1 MTTKLK
7 MTTAS
12 VTDLVNTLGIQRPTA
27 KAIDSTTPTSL
38 DELIT
43 VYDMPQETIEELVS
57 SLEII

>member
-12 VTDLVNTLGIQRPTA
+12 VIDLVNTLGIQRPTA